1 MHNTIVI
8 NFLKLINNH
17 LYIYAISMETLIILN
32 NKKCVLPKEFQIDDN
47 RFPESLVEYL
57 LEKFTKKGN
66 IVFDPFA
73 GLGTSLIVS
82 EKTGRIPFGI
92 EFDKNRYS
100 YIKSKLTH
108 KENIIYWNSLKLSTY
123 KLPQIDFSLTSPPYN
138 PIGKHNYLSG
148 KGGYEWYLKD
158 MWIIYSQLRKYMKKN
173 SYIVIEVSNLKGKEV
188 TTLARDIARE
198 VSKIFHFEGEIIIG
212 WKGKWALKWNGNYG
226 YGYDHSYCLVFKNI

>member
-1 MHNTIVI
+1 
-8 NFLKLINNH
+8 
-17 LYIYAISMETLIILN
+17 METLIILN

-108 KENIIYWNSLKLSTY
+108 KENIIY
-123 KLPQIDFSLTSPPYN
+123 
-138 PIGKHNYLSG
+138 
-148 KGGYEWYLKD
+148 
-158 MWIIYSQLRKYMKKN
+158 
-173 SYIVIEVSNLKGKEV
+173 
-188 TTLARDIARE
+188 
-198 VSKIFHFEGEIIIG
+198 
-212 WKGKWALKWNGNYG
+212 
-226 YGYDHSYCLVFKNI
+226 